1 MSSMIFTDL
10 AVQEPSKGMMID
22 NEKLRL
28 YVFQTAPSLFESDDN
43 RIVSSQF
50 VHGQSNPTYLLS
62 IGTRKYVLRKQ
73 PPGLLLPGAH
83 DVIREASIIKH
94 LSTLEG
100 VPVPK
105 IYCMCL
111 DADVIGTPFYIM
123 EHIKGIVHT
132 DPGLP
137 SLTSDQRKKTY
148 TAATRVLASIHSV
161 QVLPQF
167 LIDCASNMMGVAM
180 KMSCLTSRMNLS
192 VLSNCWTSRAVFAPS
207 RASACRSNVIIHVFY
222 SDKRNSFGKIRLR
235 SQFLCTSDKVL

>member
-1 MSSMIFTDL
+1 MQSAELSSVTPKSAEVQTWKSRHFWTNLTLLQLHYVELFWSRWKGYFRRTSRTLQQAMSSMIFTNL

-22 NEKLRL
+22 NEKLRS
-28 YVFQTAPSLFESDDN
+28 YVYQAAPSLFENDDD
-43 RIVSSQF
+43 RIVSFQF

-62 IGTRKYVLRKQ
+62 IGTRKFVLRKQ
-73 PPGLLLPGAH
+73 PPGLLLQGAH
-83 DVIREASIIKH
+83 DVIREASIIRH

-105 IYCMCL
+105 IYCICT
-111 DADVIGTPFYIM
+111 DAAVIGTPFYIM

-161 QVLPQF
+161 QVLSHCM
-167 LIDCASNMMGVAM
+167 L
-180 KMSCLTSRMNLS
+180 
-192 VLSNCWTSRAVFAPS
+192 
-207 RASACRSNVIIHVFY
+207 
-222 SDKRNSFGKIRLR
+222 
-235 SQFLCTSDKVL
+235 

>member
-1 MSSMIFTDL
+1 MQSAELSSVTPKSAEVQTWKSRHFCTNLTLLQHQYVESFWSRWKGYFRRTSRTLQQTMSSMIFTNL

-22 NEKLRL
+22 NEKLRS
-28 YVFQTAPSLFESDDN
+28 YVYQAAPSLFENDDD
-43 RIVSSQF
+43 RIVSFQF

-62 IGTRKYVLRKQ
+62 IGTRKFVLRKQ
-73 PPGLLLPGAH
+73 PPGLLLHGAH
-83 DVIREASIIKH
+83 DVIREASIIRH

-105 IYCMCL
+105 IYCICT
-111 DADVIGTPFYIM
+111 DAAVIGTPFYIM

-161 QVLPQF
+161 QVLSHCM
-167 LIDCASNMMGVAM
+167 L
-180 KMSCLTSRMNLS
+180 
-192 VLSNCWTSRAVFAPS
+192 
-207 RASACRSNVIIHVFY
+207 
-222 SDKRNSFGKIRLR
+222 
-235 SQFLCTSDKVL
+235 